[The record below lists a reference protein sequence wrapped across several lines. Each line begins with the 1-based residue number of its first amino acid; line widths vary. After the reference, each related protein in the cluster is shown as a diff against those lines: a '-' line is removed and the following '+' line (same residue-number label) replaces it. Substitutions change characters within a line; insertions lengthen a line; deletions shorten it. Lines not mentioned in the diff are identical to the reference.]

1 MQKHGGTLA
10 PSTRPTVQPTH
21 DRTLHAGS
29 THTPDVFFCQIQ
41 WRPKQTQKNTGK
53 TKQSKH
59 HPHKKTE
66 KNTTKQTNEQ
76 TNTKKHC
83 MFDSKCCCAWFSF
96 WNCRYGSLRL
106 KLHYPLAQDFRY
118 LIGPCHFQPPGST
131 VKAEKF
137 QMKHMRISGTLSQDT
152 QRKHN

>member
-66 KNTTKQTNEQ
+66 KTLQNKPTNKQTQKNIACLIR
-76 TNTKKHC
+76 NVVAHGFLFGIVD
-83 MFDSKCCCAWFSF
+83 MVHFDLNFTIPW
-96 WNCRYGSLRL
+96 L
-106 KLHYPLAQDFRY
+106 K
-118 LIGPCHFQPPGST
+118 
-131 VKAEKF
+131 
-137 QMKHMRISGTLSQDT
+137 TLDI
-152 QRKHN
+152 